1 MADTAIATTDSN
13 GSGVRLDSLKQIT
26 RNPAARQLVLLVAVA
41 AAVALGVA
49 VVLWSRGP
57 NYGLLYAG
65 LDQKDAAAITQEL
78 QAANVAYKVSDDG
91 SSIMAPASD
100 LGAMRLRLAAK
111 GLPQG
116 SAAINAQA
124 NNDSPFGMS
133 DLAERTRYQ
142 QMLENDLGST
152 IASLQSVRA
161 ARVHLALPKPSP
173 FIRDN
178 HEASASVLLTL
189 YQGRSLDPGQVA
201 AIVHLVASSVPGL
214 DPSQVSVVDQQGQL
228 LTSNTADAAGA
239 AGDSRLRL
247 ATRIE
252 NTYAQRI
259 EDLLTPLV
267 GPGRVHAQVNADL
280 DYSQSEK
287 ATETYNPENPAL
299 RSEQVS
305 SEQHSG
311 GDANS
316 GIPGALSNQP
326 PATVAQPTAARP
338 NAGTAAAPGSA
349 SASTSSRDSSS
360 SSSATRNFEL
370 DRTISHVSDPAGRLA
385 RLTVAV
391 VVDDKLLGGGVG
403 TGGAKA
409 ASKSVPFTA
418 QELQHLTDLV
428 KNSVGFDATRG
439 DSVSVVNQAFHD
451 VATPDAGP
459 SIPFWDR
466 PGMLDLIKQGVGV
479 LIALLVAFGLLRPLL
494 KGLLRA
500 APARM
505 EAAAALPTPLPTVS
519 VRVGDDD
526 HIGLGQQQKAA
537 HARIDATP
545 TQAYEQR
552 VGHARRMVG
561 ENSKQ
566 VAQVVRNWVNEDG
579 T

>member
-1 MADTAIATTDSN
+1 MADNAIATT
-13 GSGVRLDSLKQIT
+13 GSDNAGVRLDSFKQIART
-26 RNPAARQLVLLVAVA
+26 PAARQLILLVAVA

-78 QAANVAYKVSDDG
+78 QANGTAYKLSNDG
-91 SSIMAPASD
+91 SSIMVPAAD
-100 LGAMRLRLAAK
+100 LGALRLQLASK

-116 SAAINAQA
+116 SVALDAQSA
-124 NNDSPFGMS
+124 NDSPFGMS

-161 ARVHLALPKPSP
+161 ARVHLALPKPSA

-189 YQGRSLDPGQVA
+189 YQGRSLDAGQVA

-214 DPSQVSVVDQQGQL
+214 DPGQVSVVDQQGQL
-228 LTSNTADAAGA
+228 LTSNADAPGSTS
-239 AGDSRLRL
+239 DNRLRL

-252 NTYAQRI
+252 NIYAQRI

-280 DYSQSEK
+280 NFSQTEK
-287 ATETYNPENPAL
+287 ATETYNPDNPAL

-305 SEQHSG
+305 SEQRTG
-311 GDANS
+311 GGAAGDV
-316 GIPGALSNQP
+316 PGALSNQP
-326 PATVAQPTAARP
+326 PKTVAQPTAAKP
-338 NAGTAAAPGSA
+338 NAGTAATPGSTAA
-349 SASTSSRDSSS
+349 SSARDSDS
-360 SSSATRNFEL
+360 SSSATRNYEL
-370 DRTISHVSDPAGRLA
+370 DRTISHVSDPAGRLD

-391 VVDDKLLGGGVG
+391 VVDDKLVSAAA
-403 TGGAKA
+403 TAGAKA
-409 ASKSVPFTA
+409 AQKEVPFTA

-428 KNSVGFDATRG
+428 KNAVGFDATRG
-439 DSVSVVNQAFHD
+439 DSVSVINQPFHHNL
-451 VATPDAGP
+451 TPDAEP
-459 SIPFWDR
+459 SVPLWER
-466 PGMLDLIKQGVGV
+466 PGMLDLIKQAAGILV
-479 LIALLVAFGLLRPLL
+479 ALLVAFGLLRPLL
-494 KGLLRA
+494 KGLLRG
-500 APARM
+500 APER
-505 EAAAALPTPLPTVS
+505 AAALPTPLPSVS
-519 VRVGDDD
+519 VRVGDDEPQPREQ
-526 HIGLGQQQKAA
+526 LGQQTA
-537 HARIDATP
+537 HAARIDTTP
-545 TQAYEQR
+545 SRVYEQR
-552 VGHARRMVG
+552 VEQARHMVG

-579 T
+579 N